1 MAVALAL
8 LTVAFS
14 FEGFVHKNP
23 ACVLAAMFLYIGGY
37 QVGFGPIV
45 WTLISEVRAEGGG
58 GGGGGRLHKGMVMVV
73 MVVLAVS
80 AGAACRCREA
90 LL

>member
-45 WTLISEVRAEGGG
+45 WTLISEVRAGVGGM
-58 GGGGGRLHKGMVMVV
+58 GGGRLHKGMVMVV